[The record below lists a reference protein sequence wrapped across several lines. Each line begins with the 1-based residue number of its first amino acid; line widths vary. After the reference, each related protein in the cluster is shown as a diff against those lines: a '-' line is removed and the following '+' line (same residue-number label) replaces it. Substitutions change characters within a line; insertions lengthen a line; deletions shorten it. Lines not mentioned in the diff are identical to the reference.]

1 MVHGTESCGVNFV
14 SESANTCVRERVTH
28 SQPVHTPSISDKR
41 SKSGKAGQWDSSIH
55 LVYIPP
61 NFSITRSVT
70 RVCTHTT
77 DDVSVY

>member
-1 MVHGTESCGVNFV
+1 M

-28 SQPVHTPSISDKR
+28 SQPVHIPSISDKR
-41 SKSGKAGQWDSSIH
+41 SESGTVVSIWYTSR
-55 LVYIPP
+55 L
-61 NFSITRSVT
+61 TRSVT